1 MREGISP
8 DLLSGVQCQRNH
20 GADRLLADAL
30 SGLLPRLD
38 VSAERAELTLK
49 AAALWVAVDLGPI
62 EVANM
67 LIKIARELEASQ
79 WEGPGSR

>member
-1 MREGISP
+1 MPS
-8 DLLSGVQCQRNH
+8 DVACQRDH
-20 GADRLLADAL
+20 GADRLLTDAL

-38 VSAERAELTLK
+38 VSPEKAELTLK
-49 AAALWVAVDLGPI
+49 AAALWVAVDLGPMA
-62 EVANM
+62 VANM